1 MVMKNFLSSIV
12 LIFGISSCGFFV
24 EKDMKAKLVEI
35 NRVKATFSNDIEK
48 NIGDAQ
54 KVYEEA
60 IELCDKD
67 TILCEELGLK
77 TSIRNLYDE
86 IEVFKAQKIDFE
98 KISKFYDEIETC
110 SESEYDNILTEIE
123 KYIKKY
129 PKGYKIEDIY
139 KFRDEFLRKEFYRL
153 NKFDILTST
162 SNWVLAY
169 DSHIATL
176 NNFLIKV
183 RNEDYRREF
192 SEKIEEKKLERDRLK
207 EREIQEE
214 ANEQQ
219 VQIQEEAQRQ
229 EKQRIQNAQSYQ
241 ARYNSAINNLFSSMA
256 SKAKSV
262 AGKGHSVNCDAV
274 IQSFDEVSQT
284 KTGNRIDVTRR
295 YHIQIGGDSW
305 VSMCKKSFE
314 TVTVSG
320 YVEGD
325 GSRSVDYNVTGGRK
339 N

>member
-1 MVMKNFLSSIV
+1 MIVRYFSFFIFV
-12 LIFGISSCGFFV
+12 LITITSCGLLV
-24 EKDMKAKLVEI
+24 EKDMKAKLEEI
-35 NRVKATFSNDIEK
+35 NKIRAAFSTDIEK
-48 NIGDAQ
+48 NIDYAQ

-67 TILCEELGLK
+67 TTLCEELGLK

-86 IEVFKAQKIDFE
+86 IEVFKAQKNGFE
-98 KISKFYDEIETC
+98 KISKFYDAIETC
-110 SESEYDNILTEIE
+110 PENEYDDILIEIE
-123 KYIKKY
+123 KYVKQY
-129 PKGYKIEDIY
+129 PKGYKIENIY
-139 KFRDEFLRKEFYRL
+139 EFRDEFLRKEFYRL
-153 NKFDILTST
+153 NKANLVTSMIE
-162 SNWVLAY
+162 SSFAY
-169 DSHIATL
+169 DLHITAL
-176 NNFLIKV
+176 NDYLIKV

-192 SEKIEEKKLERDRLK
+192 SEKIQEIKLERDRLK

-219 VQIQEEAQRQ
+219 VRLQEEAQSQERQ
-229 EKQRIQNAQSYQ
+229 RVQNAQSYQ

-262 AGKGHSVNCDAV
+262 AGKGHSVNCDV
-274 IQSFDEVSQT
+274 IIKSDEVVSQT
-284 KTGNRIDVTRR
+284 KTGNRIDVTKT

-305 VSMCKKSFE
+305 VSMCKKSSE
-314 TVTVSG
+314 TVIVSG
-320 YVEGD
+320 DVEGD